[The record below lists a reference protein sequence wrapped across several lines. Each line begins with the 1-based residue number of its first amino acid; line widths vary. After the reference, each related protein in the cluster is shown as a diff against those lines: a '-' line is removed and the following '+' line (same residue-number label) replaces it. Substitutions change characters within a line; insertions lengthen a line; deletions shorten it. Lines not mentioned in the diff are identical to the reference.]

1 MLKRIMQAKLL
12 TSIKKGQ
19 ICAKK
24 ILQLAI
30 KLPALTK
37 SHFGSL
43 ILAQPVYVFD
53 FGVNNSGK
61 SNIY

>member
-1 MLKRIMQAKLL
+1 MLKRTKLL

-30 KLPALTK
+30 KLSALTK

-53 FGVNNSGK
+53 FDVNNSSK